1 VHLPVSS
8 LATSAFPKSPWV
20 GFPQL
25 SVQRLPNGVVF
36 RGCSHSFIFRPPGLL
51 PPRSFPPQCLL
62 CTGQL
67 WRLPPS
73 ISRFVTSPRIG
84 YTSRPNRATDGGG
97 LSPPRFAAL
106 TAAPGTD
113 HDNDVLIEQR
123 RFEKWPRPSVGI
135 PPGLVPPAGP
145 AWPLKSRTAPRLV
158 PVRRRPDI
166 PHHLWIQV
174 GYEQCPVVVIRHN
187 EFQCDPFS
195 ALLR

>member
-1 VHLPVSS
+1 MHLPVSS

-106 TAAPGTD
+106 TASPGTD
-113 HDNDVLIEQR
+113 HDFIVGRAAHNAAPVE
-123 RFEKWPRPSVGI
+123 PSAV
-135 PPGLVPPAGP
+135 
-145 AWPLKSRTAPRLV
+145 RPRLW
-158 PVRRRPDI
+158 PHAYPALVRSRPETSG
-166 PHHLWIQV
+166 HLAHS
-174 GYEQCPVVVIRHN
+174 CR
-187 EFQCDPFS
+187 
-195 ALLR
+195 